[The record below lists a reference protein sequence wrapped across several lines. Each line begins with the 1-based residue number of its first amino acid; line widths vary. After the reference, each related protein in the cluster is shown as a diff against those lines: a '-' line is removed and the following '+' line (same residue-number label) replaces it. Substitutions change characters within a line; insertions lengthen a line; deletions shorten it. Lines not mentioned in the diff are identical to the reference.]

1 MGAIETMMLGCSYAQ
16 IGKYY
21 GLPTH
26 MYLGLSDTKVVDA
39 QCGFESGISITL
51 GALAGINVISGPGM
65 LNFENCQ
72 SFEKLVI
79 DNSICGMALRLL
91 DGVRVDDETMAVDL
105 IRKVGPG
112 GHFLAE
118 KHTMEWFRK
127 EQFMPSELIDRQG
140 SKAWKAAGSK
150 DIVKR
155 ARDIVK
161 KTLREHKPEPLASDV
176 EKDLDKV
183 MKNIMKRHKISTL
196 PLVS

>member
-65 LNFENCQ
+65 LIFENCQ
-72 SFEKLVI
+72 SLEKLVI
-79 DNSICGMALRLL
+79 DNSICGMALRLME
-91 DGVRVDDETMAVDL
+91 GVRVDDETMAVDL

-118 KHTMEWFRK
+118 KHTLEWFRK
-127 EQFMPSELIDRQG
+127 EQLIPSELIDRQEF
-140 SKAWKAAGSK
+140 KAWKAAGSK

-155 ARDIVK
+155 ARETVK
-161 KTLREHKPEPLASDV
+161 KILKEHKPEPLASDV
-176 EKDLDKV
+176 EKDLDNV
-183 MKNIMKRHKISTL
+183 MKDLMKRHKISTL
-196 PLVS
+196 PSVP